1 MPIQSYPLSQI
12 EAFSSLLLDY
22 LVEEPKLKNLHQ
34 NSPKITGFKNQLA
47 DKKSFSIKHRKV
59 LVEVLQDQYQS
70 LENAPA
76 IEKLLDDHTF
86 TVTTGHQLN
95 LMTGP
100 LYVIYK
106 IVSTINLA
114 KQLKAEY
121 PEYHFIPVYWMATED
136 HDWDEINHVNLNQK
150 TYTWQTEQQGAV
162 GRFNLNGISD
172 FLSSLPYSLPIFQ
185 KAYTQS
191 SSLSEAVRCYMH
203 ELFGA
208 EGLVCLD
215 ADDARL
221 KSLFLPMMEADLVD
235 QVHETLVEKQ
245 NQHINELGYKT
256 QINARGINLFYLLD
270 GSRERIEKQGDHY
283 QVLNQ
288 GIRFSLEELKNEL
301 QLHPERFSPNV
312 VLRPLYQE
320 CILPN
325 LAYLGG
331 PAEVAYWLQL
341 KGIFD
346 HHQIPYPI
354 VLPRNF
360 ALLLPS
366 VEQKRVEKL
375 GIQISDL
382 FLPEASLVRKYVLE
396 NSVNSLDFKQEIE
409 DVTPILEQMVL
420 KAKQVDPTLEGSILA
435 ERQRWINGLERMAK
449 KLKRAEERNH
459 ETAIRQIQQ
468 VKERLFPQ
476 GHWQERYD
484 NLLDFYLDKP
494 RLIQDLLD
502 SFDPL
507 NFELY
512 VIPLQSPNA

>member
-1 MPIQSYPLSQI
+1 MPIQSYPLSHLS
-12 EAFSSLLLDY
+12 AFSPLLLDY
-22 LVEEPKLKNLHQ
+22 LDEKPNLKNLYQ
-34 NSPKITGFKNQLA
+34 NSPNIAGFKNQLA
-47 DKKSFSIKHRKV
+47 DKKSFPIGHRKA
-59 LVEVLQDQYQS
+59 LVEVLQDQYQG

-76 IEKLLDDHTF
+76 FEKLLDSTTF

-121 PEYHFIPVYWMATED
+121 PAYHFIPVYWMATED
-136 HDWDEINHVNLNQK
+136 HDWDEINHVHLNQK
-150 TYTWQTEQQGAV
+150 TYSWNTQQQGAV
-162 GRFNLNGISD
+162 GRFTLEGISD
-172 FLSSLPYSLPIFQ
+172 FLHSLPYSLPIFQ
-185 KAYTQS
+185 KAYSQS
-191 SSLSEAVRCYMH
+191 KTLTEAVRCYMH

-208 EGLVCLD
+208 EGLICLD

-221 KSLFLPMMEADLVD
+221 KSLFHPIMEADLLEH
-235 QVHETLVEKQ
+235 VHESLVESQ
-245 NQHINELGYKT
+245 NQHLNDLGYKT
-256 QINARGINLFYLLD
+256 QINARGINLFYLQD
-270 GSRERIEKQGDHY
+270 GIRERIEKQGEYYH
-283 QVLNQ
+283 VLNQ
-288 GIRFSLEELKNEL
+288 SIQFSLEELKNEL

-346 HHQIPYPI
+346 HHRVPYPI

-366 VEQKRVEKL
+366 VEQKRIEKL
-375 GIQISDL
+375 GIKISDL
-382 FLPEASLVRKYVLE
+382 FLPESSLIRKYVLE
-396 NSVNSLDFKQEIE
+396 NTLYSLDFQQEME
-409 DVTPILEQMVL
+409 AVDPILEQMVW

-468 VKERLFPQ
+468 VKARLFPH
-476 GHWQERYD
+476 GNWQERYD

-494 RLIQDLLD
+494 SLIQDLLD

-507 NFELY
+507 HFELY

>member
-12 EAFSSLLLDY
+12 AAFSSLLLDY
-22 LVEEPKLKNLHQ
+22 LDEKPNLKNLYQ
-34 NSPKITGFKNQLA
+34 NSPNIAGFKNQLA
-47 DKKSFSIKHRKV
+47 DKKSFPVSNRQT
-59 LVEVLQDQYQS
+59 LVEVLQDQYQDV
-70 LENAPA
+70 ENAPA
-76 IEKLLDDHTF
+76 IEKLLDAHTF

-114 KQLKAEY
+114 KQLKAKY
-121 PEYHFIPVYWMATED
+121 PAYHFIPVYWMATED
-136 HDWDEINHVNLNQK
+136 HDWDEINHVHLNQK
-150 TYTWQTEQQGAV
+150 TYSWNTHQQGAV
-162 GRFNLNGISD
+162 GRFNLEGISD
-172 FLSSLPYSLPIFQ
+172 FLQSLPYSLPIFQ
-185 KAYTQS
+185 KAYTQNKT
-191 SSLSEAVRCYMH
+191 LSEAVRCYMH

-221 KSLFLPMMEADLVD
+221 KSLFLPMMEADLLN
-235 QVHETLVEKQ
+235 QVHETLVENQ
-245 NQHINELGYKT
+245 NQHLNELGYKT

-270 GSRERIEKQGDHY
+270 GSRDRIEKHGEKY
-283 QVLNQ
+283 QVLNR
-288 GIRFSLEELKNEL
+288 GILFNHEELKKEL

-325 LAYLGG
+325 LAYVGG

-346 HHQIPYPI
+346 HHHIPYPI

-360 ALLLPS
+360 ALLLPP
-366 VEQKRVEKL
+366 VEQKKLEKL
-375 GIQISDL
+375 GIKISDF
-382 FLPEASLVRKYVLE
+382 FLPESSIVRKYVLE
-396 NSVNSLDFKQEIE
+396 NSVYSLDFIQEIE
-409 DVTPILEQMVL
+409 AVNPILVQMVH

-435 ERQRWINGLERMAK
+435 ERQRWVNGLERMAK

-468 VKERLFPQ
+468 VKARLFPH
-476 GHWQERYD
+476 GNWQERYD

-494 RLIQDLLD
+494 SLIQDLLNG
-502 SFDPL
+502 FDPL

-512 VIPLQSPNA
+512 VIPLQPSNA

>member
-1 MPIQSYPLSQI
+1 MPIQSYPLSQLT
-12 EAFSSLLLDY
+12 AFSSLLLDY
-22 LVEEPKLKNLHQ
+22 LDEKPNLKNLYQ
-34 NSPKITGFKNQLA
+34 NSPNIAGFKNQLA
-47 DKKSFSIKHRKV
+47 DKRSFPISNRQT
-59 LVEVLQDQYQS
+59 LVEVLQDQYQGI
-70 LENAPA
+70 ENKPA
-76 IEKLLDDHTF
+76 IEKLLDSNTF

-106 IVSTINLA
+106 IVSIINLA
-114 KQLKAEY
+114 KKLKAEY
-121 PEYHFIPVYWMATED
+121 PTFNFIPVYWMATED
-136 HDWDEINHVNLNQK
+136 HDWDEINHVHLNQK
-150 TYTWQTEQQGAV
+150 TYSWNTQQQGAV
-162 GRFNLNGISD
+162 GRFNLEGIQD
-172 FLSSLPYSLPIFQ
+172 FLQSLPYSLPIFQ
-185 KAYTQS
+185 KAYTQNNT
-191 SSLSEAVRCYMH
+191 LSEAVRCYMH

-215 ADDARL
+215 ADDSRL
-221 KSLFLPMMEADLVD
+221 KSLFLPVMEADLLD
-235 QVHETLVEKQ
+235 HVHETLVEKQ
-245 NQHINELGYKT
+245 NQQLNDLGYKT
-256 QINARGINLFYLLD
+256 QINARGINLFYLID
-270 GSRERIEKQGDHY
+270 GVRERIEKQGEWY
-283 QVLNQ
+283 KVLNQ
-288 GIRFSLEELKNEL
+288 SIQFNTEELKQEL

-312 VLRPLYQE
+312 VLRPVFQE

-360 ALLLPS
+360 ALLLPQ
-366 VEQKRVEKL
+366 VEQKRIEKL
-375 GIQISDL
+375 GIKISDL
-382 FLPEASLVRKYVLE
+382 FLPESSLVRKYVLE
-396 NSVNSLDFKQEIE
+396 NSVYSLDFNQEIE
-409 DVTPILEQMVL
+409 SVNPILEQMVH

-435 ERQRWINGLERMAK
+435 ERQRWVNGLERMAK

-468 VKERLFPQ
+468 VKAHLFPH
-476 GHWQERYD
+476 GNWQERYD

-494 RLIQDLLD
+494 SLIQDLLD

-512 VIPLQSPNA
+512 VILLQSPNA